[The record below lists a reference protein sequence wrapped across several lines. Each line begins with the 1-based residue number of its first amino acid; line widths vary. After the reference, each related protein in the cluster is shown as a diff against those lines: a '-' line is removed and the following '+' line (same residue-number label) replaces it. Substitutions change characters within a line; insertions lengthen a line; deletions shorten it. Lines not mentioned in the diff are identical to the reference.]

1 MEEYLDNS
9 HSIEAICLPHPIH
22 ASLADPVSG
31 ELVVAVRLVE
41 NHCDVVRPT
50 LDSPKRTLI
59 LMEGV
64 ISARICVIVV

>member
-1 MEEYLDNS
+1 V
-9 HSIEAICLPHPIH
+9 IH
-22 ASLADPVSG
+22 DSLADAVSG

-41 NHCDVVRPT
+41 DPYDAVRPT
-50 LDSPKRTLI
+50 LDLPKRTLI